1 MPAAEPLTPTPPDID
16 HVWSRHGRPSDELL
30 FQGPPNISPRVIRTT
45 SIVCFLAWV
54 FSVYDFV
61 LFGTLLPKIADEFG
75 WSASYSTAIAT
86 WVTAGTFV
94 VSLAVG
100 PLLDRYGRKPAL
112 IVTTAGAALASGLT
126 AGVVGALSLIG
137 VRSLSGLGYSEE
149 VVNGVY
155 LNEMY
160 GKGKQRGF
168 KYSLVQS
175 GWPVGALLAS
185 AFAAVLLP
193 IVSWRFVF
201 LIATFPA
208 IAIVFL
214 GRRLFESPSFTALR
228 RSRELRADGRNEE
241 ANELA
246 DLYDL
251 DVSRDHESG
260 FRQLFEPDLRR
271 HTFCLSGA
279 WLLNWM
285 GIQVFSVLGTTI
297 LTDGKGVSFSN
308 ALVILILA
316 NVAGFLGYL
325 FHGWLGDRI
334 GRRNTIVI
342 GWTLGGLA
350 MTAMLF
356 GPSSAGYVITMYAI
370 GLFFLLGPY
379 AAMVFY
385 MGESFPARVRGVGS
399 NTAHVMGPLGAI
411 AGSAVLTAVM
421 SAGLHATAAAF
432 VAGALGIFISG
443 LLMLGARTTA
453 Q

>member
-1 MPAAEPLTPTPPDID
+1 MSITEPVAETPPDID
-16 HVWSRHGRPSDELL
+16 HVWPRNQRPSDELL
-30 FQGPPNISPRVIRTT
+30 FAGPPTISPRVIRTT

-75 WSASYSTAIAT
+75 WSASHATAIAT

-94 VSLAVG
+94 VALAVG

-112 IVTTAGAALASGLT
+112 IITTAGAALASGLT

-160 GKGKQRGF
+160 GKEAKRGF
-168 KYSLVQS
+168 RYSLVQS
-175 GWPVGALLAS
+175 GWPVGALMAS

-208 IAIVFL
+208 IAIIIL
-214 GRRLFESPSFTALR
+214 GRRLYESPSFVALR
-228 RSRELRADGRNEE
+228 RSRELRKEGRQAE
-241 ANELA
+241 AQQLA
-246 DLYDL
+246 ELYDL
-251 DVSRDHESG
+251 DVSRDDESG
-260 FRQLFEPDLRR
+260 LRQLFEPELRR
-271 HTFCLSGA
+271 HTLCLSGA

-316 NVAGFLGYL
+316 NGAGFLGYL
-325 FHGWLGDRI
+325 FHGWLGDQI
-334 GRRNTIVI
+334 GRRSTIMI

-350 MTAMLF
+350 MSGMLF
-356 GPSSAGYVITMYAI
+356 GPNSAGFVITMYAI

-385 MGESFPARVRGVGS
+385 MGESFPARVRGIGS

-411 AGSAVLTAVM
+411 VGSAVLTAVI
-421 SAGLHATAAAF
+421 SAGYAVTTAAF

-443 LLMLGARTTA
+443 ILMLGARNPE